1 MREVEPSKSWAAL
14 IRFSFFGER
23 FSSAC
28 IREQVTEE
36 EVKALLQKCSGNV
49 MSTIR
54 LLRKE
59 YRTRLYAPQ
68 GSSPNLVFPPQAA

>member
-1 MREVEPSKSWAAL
+1 
-14 IRFSFFGER
+14 
-23 FSSAC
+23 
-28 IREQVTEE
+28 VTEE